1 VNKLNTK
8 AEVRFHVSS
17 ADWLDSEVRGRLL
30 EYQSNK
36 VNKDGELVITSQE
49 HRYDGM
55 RLMSITWLLLLLLLL
70 SCCRWICV
78 LNSNY
83 PINLQNTRAE

>member
-1 VNKLNTK
+1 MNKLNTK

-17 ADWLDSEVRGRLL
+17 ADWLDSEVRQRLL

-49 HRYDGM
+49 HRCDGII
-55 RLMSITWLLLLLLLL
+55 MSI
-70 SCCRWICV
+70 IC
-78 LNSNY
+78 
-83 PINLQNTRAE
+83 AK

>member
-17 ADWLDSEVRGRLL
+17 ADWLDAEVRERLL
-30 EYQSNK
+30 EYQNNK

-49 HRYDGM
+49 HRCDDTCEVYYSIQHIGGSM
-55 RLMSITWLLLLLLLL
+55 RAAP
-70 SCCRWICV
+70 V
-78 LNSNY
+78 L
-83 PINLQNTRAE
+83 

>member
-1 VNKLNTK
+1 MNKLNTK

-49 HRYDGM
+49 HRCDGM
-55 RLMSITWLLLLLLLL
+55 TAVVS
-70 SCCRWICV
+70 
-78 LNSNY
+78 
-83 PINLQNTRAE
+83 

>member
-1 VNKLNTK
+1 MNKLNTK

-17 ADWLDSEVRGRLL
+17 ADWLDSEVKERLL

-49 HRYDGM
+49 HRCDGI
-55 RLMSITWLLLLLLLL
+55 RHSTV
-70 SCCRWICV
+70 S
-78 LNSNY
+78 
-83 PINLQNTRAE
+83 